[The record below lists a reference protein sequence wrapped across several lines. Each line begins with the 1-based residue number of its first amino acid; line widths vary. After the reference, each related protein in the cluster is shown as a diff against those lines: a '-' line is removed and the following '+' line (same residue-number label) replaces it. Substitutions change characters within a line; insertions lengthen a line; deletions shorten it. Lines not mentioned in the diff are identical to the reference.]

1 MSTPEIRTPEVIQA
15 ELEATRA
22 QMSATVDQLVHTLQ
36 PSTQIARAKD
46 NLREKASTFT
56 DTARATYADAREG
69 DPEAMKTIGK
79 AVLGVVAVVG
89 LCLLRKAVRRHNSA
103 K

>member
-1 MSTPEIRTPEVIQA
+1 MSTPENRTPEAIQA

-36 PSTQIARAKD
+36 PSTQISLAKES
-46 NLREKASTFT
+46 LQEKASAFT
-56 DTARATYADAREG
+56 DTARATFAQAREG

-89 LCLLRKAVRRHNSA
+89 LCVLRKVVRRRNSA